1 MKNKLITLVIF
12 AFILFSFTENNILS
26 DYSGKWQSESANSSF
41 ELNLIQTNEKVRG
54 SHCSVQLNGNRID
67 CFFEDT
73 DITIFGDADNSD
85 SIRVTFISQM
95 SQKFGIAKI
104 KRLNNTSIEW
114 EILTK
119 PQGEFYLPNK
129 IILTKQ

>member
-1 MKNKLITLVIF
+1 MKNKLITIVIF

-85 SIRVTFISQM
+85 SIRVTFISQI
-95 SQKFGIAKI
+95 SQKSGIAKI
-104 KRLNNTSIEW
+104 KRLNTTSIEW